1 VPIIAVKN
9 EFLGG
14 NIGCAGL
21 LTVRDIIKTIKK
33 KKNIKYILLPSII
46 FDEKGLDITG
56 KSYLKINK
64 GKVIL
69 I

>member
-1 VPIIAVKN
+1 MIITSELTFKVLNITLKREGVPIIAVKN

-33 KKNIKYILLPSII
+33 K
-46 FDEKGLDITG
+46 
-56 KSYLKINK
+56 
-64 GKVIL
+64 
-69 I
+69 